1 MKFKVGESPSFFMQ
15 NLEKTM
21 KKTVIKIDEEK
32 YPYLLKQI
40 DNPPKQIY
48 VYGNPINL
56 NQKMVTVVGT
66 CNPSF
71 QGKRE
76 AIKIVK
82 ELIKRGYC
90 IVTSITKGID
100 EIVFKEVLENN
111 GKVIVSIPWGI
122 RDIRNRKYLNKF
134 KHILENNGN
143 IITEFD
149 FYEGIVSK
157 KYTDLNRVLCGL
169 SKSLI
174 IIEAGMTSGTIITAQ
189 YSLEQNRDIYAVLGN
204 LKSPKKVG
212 TNFLI
217 KQGAK
222 PIISAV
228 L

>member
-1 MKFKVGESPSFFMQ
+1 MKE
-15 NLEKTM
+15 
-21 KKTVIKIDEEK
+21 TVIRINEEN

-48 VYGNPINL
+48 VYGNPIDS
-56 NQKMVTVVGT
+56 NQKMVTIIGT
-66 CNPSF
+66 CNPTL

-76 AIKIVK
+76 AIRIVK
-82 ELIKRGYC
+82 ELVRREYC

-100 EIVFKEVLENN
+100 EIVFKTTLENN
-111 GKVIVSIPWGI
+111 GKIIVIIPWDVD
-122 RDIRNRKYLNKF
+122 DIKNRRYNNKF
-134 KHILENNGN
+134 KYILENNGN
-143 IITEFD
+143 IVTEFNSS
-149 FYEGIVSK
+149 EGIVSK
-157 KYTDLNRVLCGL
+157 KYTDLNRTLCGL

-174 IIEAGMTSGTIITAQ
+174 IVEAGMTSGTLITAK
-189 YSLEQNRDIYAVLGN
+189 YALGQNRDIYAVLGN